1 MSGKKQK
8 SPPPVIRFSQ
18 KPSELLLLTKLS
30 TRPLLPP
37 ADYFHVR
44 LAVGLRLQRQQHRA
58 YHWDPASGKSW
69 VIGSGH
75 DDSMD
80 SMNDVKEAT

>member
-30 TRPLLPP
+30 TRPLP
-37 ADYFHVR
+37 ACRRFHVR
-44 LAVGLRLQRQQHRA
+44 LAVGLRLQRQQRRA
-58 YHWDPASGKSW
+58 ITGTQLR
-69 VIGSGH
+69 GNRG
-75 DDSMD
+75 
-80 SMNDVKEAT
+80 